1 MNIIDVIIV
10 VVLILGFVRGAMRG
24 LIIEL
29 ASLLA
34 IIAGIYGAI
43 HFSYFAIDFLS
54 ERLFWDEKYI
64 QIAGFAI
71 TFLFISVLIFFTG
84 KMLTELAGLMA
95 LGVVNRVM
103 GGVFGLI
110 KFAFVL
116 SVILMF
122 IEGFNKN
129 ITFIHEGKF
138 RTSVLFQPVKKIAP
152 LILPPILEGLD
163 ELKETDKFEE
173 TEKELNA

>member
-24 LIIEL
+24 LIVEL
-29 ASLLA
+29 ASLVA
-34 IIAGIYGAI
+34 IVAGIYGAI
-43 HFSYFAIDFLS
+43 HFSYFAIDFLAKRVS
-54 ERLFWDEKYI
+54 WDEKYI
-64 QIAGFAI
+64 QLAGFAI
-71 TFLFISVLIFFTG
+71 TFLFIAVCIFFIG
-84 KMLTELAGLMA
+84 KLLTKLAGIMA
-95 LGVVNRVM
+95 LGMVNRIL

-129 ITFIHEGKF
+129 ITFVQEGKF
-138 RTSVLFQPVKKIAP
+138 KTSILFKPVKRIAP
-152 LILPPILEGLD
+152 LILPPIL
-163 ELKETDKFEE
+163 KEFEE
-173 TEKELNA
+173 NNKIEQELNA